1 MYLFS
6 DSHCHLDWFS
16 NPELIVQKALL
27 NGVHRIIA
35 LSIGANNFEKISA
48 LKNMNGVYC
57 AYGLH
62 PLYQKEHLNEHL
74 DLLATYLNDAIA
86 IGEIGLDGTI
96 DLFAEQKRFF
106 MAQLALAQDFNLP
119 VLIHARSALEEVLN
133 ILKRFSVR
141 FVIHSFT
148 GSDVQLGKI
157 IQMGGYI
164 GIGGTSTYE
173 RAKRLQRQLKALPAD
188 RYLLETDAPDQPIF
202 GKQGQ
207 DNLPEYIPEIA
218 QNLALLR
225 GENLEK
231 ISIDSENNF
240 KRFLGI

>member
-16 NPELIVQKALL
+16 NPELIAQKALL

-35 LSIGANNFEKISA
+35 LSIGASNFEKISA

-74 DLLATYLNDAIA
+74 DLLATYLNEAIA
-86 IGEIGLDGTI
+86 IGEIGLDGTM
-96 DLFAEQKRFF
+96 DLFDEQKRFF
-106 MAQLALAQDFNLP
+106 MAQLSLAQDFNLP

-240 KRFLGI
+240 KRFFGI

>member
-16 NPELIVQKALL
+16 NPELIAQKALL

-35 LSIGANNFEKISA
+35 LSIGASNFEKISA

-74 DLLATYLNDAIA
+74 DLLATYLNEAFA
-86 IGEIGLDGTI
+86 IGEIGLDGTM
-96 DLFAEQKRFF
+96 DLFDEQKRFF
-106 MAQLALAQDFNLP
+106 MAQLSLAQDFNLP